1 MAIEKLKEEM
11 IKMKKWAV
19 VGVTDD
25 RSKYGYKIFKKLND
39 QGYIVHGVNPKYS
52 EIEGYKIY
60 NSIKDIP
67 EKIECVSVIVNP
79 KISNKL
85 LDDISELGIKNVWFQ
100 PGSFDQGTI
109 DKAKKIGLNI
119 VYYDCLYVEL
129 G

>member
-1 MAIEKLKEEM
+1 MDVEKLKEEM

-19 VGVTDD
+19 VGATDN

-39 QGYIVHGVNPKYS
+39 KGYIVHGVNPKYS
-52 EIEGYKIY
+52 EIEGYEIY

-67 EKIECVSVIVNP
+67 EKVECVSVIVNP
-79 KISNKL
+79 KISNEL
-85 LDDISELGIKNVWFQ
+85 LDDISDLGIKNVWFQ
-100 PGSFDQGTI
+100 PGSFDQDTI
-109 DKAKKIGLNI
+109 DKAKKLGINI